1 MPVGIFEFLI
11 LTVLLVSVLVMSG
24 VPLWAAI
31 DANRMKD
38 ESWEMAGRDK
48 RSWVLILI
56 GCAVFWGLGFIV
68 AVYYLRTVRRT
79 VAAFERDPNRPT
91 QTPT

>member
-11 LTVLLVSVLVMSG
+11 LTVILVTALVMSG

-31 DANRMKD
+31 DASKMQD
-38 ESWEMAGRDK
+38 ASWEMAGRDK

-68 AVYYLRTVRRT
+68 AVYYLGTVRRT